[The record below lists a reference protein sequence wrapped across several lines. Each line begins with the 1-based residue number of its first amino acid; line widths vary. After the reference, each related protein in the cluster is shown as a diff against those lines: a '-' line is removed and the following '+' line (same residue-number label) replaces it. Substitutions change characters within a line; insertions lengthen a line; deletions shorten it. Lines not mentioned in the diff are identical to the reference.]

1 MSTPP
6 RNSERLEKVLQV
18 SGQLFARQGY
28 HATSTREIARMAD
41 VSENTLFR
49 QFETK
54 EQIFWAALR
63 HRCNHLRLRREL
75 LEGITNS
82 HSPEVVL
89 PQLLEQLVDTAYLNP
104 DTLRLM
110 AVAFLEF
117 RWEAGNVCAD
127 FLVPILLHG
136 EGIPGEEHRNRRP
149 AQRRSLCSPRRWGS
163 ASSLIPKSRA
173 LWTALPATGKTGAQW
188 KPSRD
193 SGGILPQENI
203 PIVPLYF
210 SKPRPCVRRNGQ
222 LLMIDDDRFPLQP
235 GEQPEMLSVR
245 FRTLGCYPL
254 TAAVESTAT
263 TLEEI
268 VNETLAARTSERHGR
283 LIDHDQAASM
293 EKKKQEG
300 YF

>member
-1 MSTPP
+1 M
-6 RNSERLEKVLQV
+6 ERVLQV

-63 HRCNHLRLRREL
+63 YRCGHLRLRREL

-110 AVAFLEF
+110 VVAFLEF

-127 FLVPILLHG
+127 FLVPIFSTVKEYLK
-136 EGIPGEEHRNRRP
+136 RNIETG
-149 AQRRSLCSPRRWGS
+149 ALCSVD
-163 ASSLIPKSRA
+163 
-173 LWTALPATGKTGAQW
+173 PA
-188 KPSRD
+188 
-193 SGGILPQENI
+193 
-203 PIVPLYF
+203 
-210 SKPRPCVRRNGQ
+210 
-222 LLMIDDDRFPLQP
+222 M
-235 GEQPEMLSVR
+235 
-245 FRTLGCYPL
+245 L
-254 TAAVESTAT
+254 TAALGVSVIAYPEIARILDGSARYSEDRGAMEAFSQFWLKVLLQGQKELLKSPTAQAPP
-263 TLEEI
+263 L
-268 VNETLAARTSERHGR
+268 LAN
-283 LIDHDQAASM
+283 
-293 EKKKQEG
+293 
-300 YF
+300 